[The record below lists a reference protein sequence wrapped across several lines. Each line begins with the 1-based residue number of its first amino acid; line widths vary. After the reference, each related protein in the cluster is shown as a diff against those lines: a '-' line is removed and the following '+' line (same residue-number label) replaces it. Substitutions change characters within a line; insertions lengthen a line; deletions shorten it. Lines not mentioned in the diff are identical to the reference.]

1 MRIVFMGT
9 PDFAVPCLQ
18 ALIDD
23 GHDICAVF
31 TQPDKPK
38 GRHGVLSTPPVKE
51 LALKYDI
58 PVYQPD
64 SLKNDEI
71 KSYFASLGADL
82 ALVVAYG
89 KILPEEF
96 LNAPKYGCIN
106 MHASLLPKL
115 RGAAPIQWS
124 IINGEKRSGVTA
136 MQMDKGLDTGDIL
149 LSESVEIRDDETAQ
163 ELHDELSVLG
173 AQVMRKTLLMLQ
185 RGELS
190 PVRQDDSNST
200 YAPILAKELS
210 AIDWQKSALQIH
222 NQIRGLYPWPGAS
235 AVLNGKTLKIHSAKL
250 LGKTEG
256 EPGEVVFNDRR
267 LCVACGDGNAV
278 ELLVIQA
285 PGKKAMP
292 VTDYLRGNPVVL
304 GTIFE

>member
-23 GHDICAVF
+23 RHDVCAVF

-38 GRHGVLSTPPVKE
+38 GRHGVLSAPPVKE

-71 KSYFASLGADL
+71 KSFFASLGADL

-200 YAPILAKELS
+200 YAPILTKELS

-292 VTDYLRGNPVVL
+292 VADYLRGNPVVL

>member
-23 GHDICAVF
+23 GHDVCAVF

-38 GRHGVLSTPPVKE
+38 GRHGVLSAPPVKE

-64 SLKNDEI
+64 LLKNYEI
-71 KSYFASLGADL
+71 KSFFASLGADL

-185 RGELS
+185 KGVLL
-190 PVRQDDSNST
+190 PIRQDDSQST
-200 YAPILAKELS
+200 YAPILTKELS

>member
-23 GHDICAVF
+23 GHDVCAAF

-38 GRHGVLSTPPVKE
+38 GRHGVLSAPPVKE

-64 SLKNDEI
+64 LLKNDEI
-71 KSYFASLGADL
+71 KSFFASLGADL

-185 RGELS
+185 KGVLL
-190 PVRQDDSNST
+190 PIRQDDSQST
-200 YAPILAKELS
+200 YAPILTKELS

>member
-9 PDFAVPCLQ
+9 PDFSVPCLQ

-23 GHDICAVF
+23 GHDVCAVF

-38 GRHGVLSTPPVKE
+38 GRHGVLSAPPVKE

-71 KSYFASLGADL
+71 KSSFASLGADL
-82 ALVVAYG
+82 AIVVAYG

-173 AQVMRKTLLMLQ
+173 AQVMRKTLSMLQ

-190 PVRQDDSNST
+190 PVRQDGSQST
-200 YAPILAKELS
+200 YAPILTKELS

-250 LGKTEG
+250 LGKTQG
-256 EPGEVVFNDRR
+256 EPGEVVFNDHR

>member
-23 GHDICAVF
+23 GHDVCAVF

-38 GRHGVLSTPPVKE
+38 GRHGVLSAPPVKE

-64 SLKNDEI
+64 LLKNDET
-71 KSYFASLGADL
+71 KSFFASLGADL

-185 RGELS
+185 KGVLL
-190 PVRQDDSNST
+190 PIRQDDSQST
-200 YAPILAKELS
+200 YAPILTKELS

-250 LGKTEG
+250 LVKTEG

>member
-9 PDFAVPCLQ
+9 PDFSVPCLQ

-23 GHDICAVF
+23 GHDVCAVF

-38 GRHGVLSTPPVKE
+38 GRHGVLSAPPVKE

-64 SLKNDEI
+64 SLKNDKI
-71 KSYFASLGADL
+71 KSFFASLGADL
-82 ALVVAYG
+82 AIVVAYG

-136 MQMDKGLDTGDIL
+136 MQMDKGLDTGGIL

-185 RGELS
+185 KGGLS
-190 PVRQDDSNST
+190 PIRQDDSQST
-200 YAPILAKELS
+200 YAPILTKELS

-250 LGKTEG
+250 LGKTQG

-292 VTDYLRGNPVVL
+292 VMDYLRGNPVVL

>member
-23 GHDICAVF
+23 GHDVCAVF

-38 GRHGVLSTPPVKE
+38 GRHGVLSAPPVKE

-64 SLKNDEI
+64 LLKNDEI
-71 KSYFASLGADL
+71 KSFFASLGADL

-185 RGELS
+185 KGVLL
-190 PVRQDDSNST
+190 PIRQDDSQST
-200 YAPILAKELS
+200 YAPILTKELS

-235 AVLNGKTLKIHSAKL
+235 AVLNGKTLKVHSAKL

>member
-9 PDFAVPCLQ
+9 PDFSVPCLQ
-18 ALIDD
+18 ALVDD
-23 GHDICAVF
+23 GHDVCAVF

-38 GRHGVLSTPPVKE
+38 GRHGVLSAPPVKE

-82 ALVVAYG
+82 AIVVAYG

-185 RGELS
+185 KGVLS
-190 PVRQDDSNST
+190 PIRQDDSQST
-200 YAPILAKELS
+200 YAPILTKELS

-250 LGKTEG
+250 LGKTQG
-256 EPGEVVFNDRR
+256 EPGEVVFNDHR

>member
-23 GHDICAVF
+23 RHDVCAVF

-38 GRHGVLSTPPVKE
+38 GRHGVLSAPPVKE

-71 KSYFASLGADL
+71 KSFFASLGADL

-200 YAPILAKELS
+200 YAPILTKELS

>member
-23 GHDICAVF
+23 GHDVCAVF

-71 KSYFASLGADL
+71 KSFFASLGADL

-185 RGELS
+185 KGVLL
-190 PVRQDDSNST
+190 PIRQDDSQST
-200 YAPILAKELS
+200 YAPILTKELS

>member
-23 GHDICAVF
+23 GHDVCAVF

-38 GRHGVLSTPPVKE
+38 GRHGVLSAPPVKE

-64 SLKNDEI
+64 LLKNDET
-71 KSYFASLGADL
+71 KSFFASLGADL

-185 RGELS
+185 KGVLL
-190 PVRQDDSNST
+190 PIRQDDSQST
-200 YAPILAKELS
+200 YAPILTKELS

-285 PGKKAMP
+285 PGKKDMP

>member
-23 GHDICAVF
+23 GHDVCAVF

-38 GRHGVLSTPPVKE
+38 GRHGVLSAPPVKE

-64 SLKNDEI
+64 LLKNDET
-71 KSYFASLGADL
+71 KSFFASLGADL

-200 YAPILAKELS
+200 YAPILTKELS

>member
-9 PDFAVPCLQ
+9 PDFSVPCLQ
-18 ALIDD
+18 ALVDD
-23 GHDICAVF
+23 GHDVCAVF

-38 GRHGVLSTPPVKE
+38 GRHGVLSAPPVKE

-71 KSYFASLGADL
+71 KSSFASLGADL
-82 ALVVAYG
+82 AIVVAYG

-163 ELHDELSVLG
+163 ELHDELSILG

-185 RGELS
+185 KGVLS
-190 PVRQDDSNST
+190 PIRQDDSQST
-200 YAPILAKELS
+200 YAPILTKELS

-250 LGKTEG
+250 LGKTQG
-256 EPGEVVFNDRR
+256 EPGEVVFNDHR

>member
-23 GHDICAVF
+23 GHDVCAVF

-38 GRHGVLSTPPVKE
+38 GRHGVLSAPPVKE

-71 KSYFASLGADL
+71 KSFFASLGADL
-82 ALVVAYG
+82 AIVVAYG

-185 RGELS
+185 KGVLS
-190 PVRQDDSNST
+190 PIRQEDSQST
-200 YAPILAKELS
+200 YAPILTKELS

-256 EPGEVVFNDRR
+256 EPGEVVFNDHR

>member
-23 GHDICAVF
+23 GHDVCAVF

-38 GRHGVLSTPPVKE
+38 GRHGVLSVPPVKE

-64 SLKNDEI
+64 LLKNDET
-71 KSYFASLGADL
+71 KSFFASLGADL

-173 AQVMRKTLLMLQ
+173 AQVMRKTLFMLQ
-185 RGELS
+185 NGVLL
-190 PVRQDDSNST
+190 PIRQDDSQST
-200 YAPILAKELS
+200 YAPILTKELS

>member
-9 PDFAVPCLQ
+9 PDFSVPCLQ

-23 GHDICAVF
+23 GHDVCAVF

-38 GRHGVLSTPPVKE
+38 GRHGVLSAPPVKE

-64 SLKNDEI
+64 LLKNDEI
-71 KSYFASLGADL
+71 KSFFASLGADL
-82 ALVVAYG
+82 AIVVAYG

-185 RGELS
+185 KGGLS
-190 PVRQDDSNST
+190 PIRQDDSQST
-200 YAPILAKELS
+200 YAPILTKELS

-256 EPGEVVFNDRR
+256 EPGEVVFNDHR

>member
-23 GHDICAVF
+23 GHDVCAVF

-38 GRHGVLSTPPVKE
+38 GRHGVLSAPPVKE

-71 KSYFASLGADL
+71 KSFFASLGADL

>member
-23 GHDICAVF
+23 GHDVCAVF

-38 GRHGVLSTPPVKE
+38 GRHGVLSAPPVKE

-71 KSYFASLGADL
+71 KSSFASLGADL
-82 ALVVAYG
+82 AIVVAYG

-190 PVRQDDSNST
+190 PVRQDDSQST
-200 YAPILAKELS
+200 YAPILTKELS

-250 LGKTEG
+250 LGKTQG
-256 EPGEVVFNDRR
+256 EPGEVVFNDHR

>member
-23 GHDICAVF
+23 WHDVCAVF

-38 GRHGVLSTPPVKE
+38 GRHGVLSAPPVKE

-71 KSYFASLGADL
+71 KSFFASLGADL

>member
-23 GHDICAVF
+23 GHDVCAVF

-38 GRHGVLSTPPVKE
+38 GRHGVLSAPPVKE

-64 SLKNDEI
+64 LLKNDEI
-71 KSYFASLGADL
+71 KSFFASLGADL
-82 ALVVAYG
+82 AIVVAYG

-185 RGELS
+185 KGVLL
-190 PVRQDDSNST
+190 PIRQDDSQST
-200 YAPILAKELS
+200 YAPILTKELS

-235 AVLNGKTLKIHSAKL
+235 AVLNGKTLKVHSAKL

>member
-9 PDFAVPCLQ
+9 PDFSVPCLQ

-23 GHDICAVF
+23 GHDVCAVF

-38 GRHGVLSTPPVKE
+38 GRHGVLSAPPVKE

-71 KSYFASLGADL
+71 KSFFASLGADL
-82 ALVVAYG
+82 AIVVAYG

-185 RGELS
+185 KGVLS
-190 PVRQDDSNST
+190 PIRQDDSQST
-200 YAPILAKELS
+200 YAPILTKELS

-235 AVLNGKTLKIHSAKL
+235 AVLNGKTLKIRSAKL
-250 LGKTEG
+250 LGKTQG

>member
-23 GHDICAVF
+23 GHDVCAVF

-38 GRHGVLSTPPVKE
+38 GRHGVLSAPPVKE

-64 SLKNDEI
+64 LLKNDET
-71 KSYFASLGADL
+71 KSFFASLGADL

-106 MHASLLPKL
+106 MHASLLPKH

-124 IINGEKRSGVTA
+124 IKKRKKRSGVTA

-185 RGELS
+185 KGVLL
-190 PVRQDDSNST
+190 PIRQDDSQST
-200 YAPILAKELS
+200 YAPILTKELS

>member
-9 PDFAVPCLQ
+9 PDFSVPCLQ

-23 GHDICAVF
+23 GRDVCAVF

-38 GRHGVLSTPPVKE
+38 GRHGVLSAPPVKE

-71 KSYFASLGADL
+71 KSFFASLGADL
-82 ALVVAYG
+82 AIVVAYG

-185 RGELS
+185 KGVLS
-190 PVRQDDSNST
+190 PIRQDDSQST
-200 YAPILAKELS
+200 YAPILTKELS

-250 LGKTEG
+250 LGKTQG
-256 EPGEVVFNDRR
+256 EPGEVVFNDHR

>member
-23 GHDICAVF
+23 GHDVCAVF

-38 GRHGVLSTPPVKE
+38 GRHGVLSAPPVKE

-64 SLKNDEI
+64 LLKNDEI
-71 KSYFASLGADL
+71 KSFFASLGADL

-106 MHASLLPKL
+106 MHASLLPKF

-200 YAPILAKELS
+200 YAPILTKELS

>member
-190 PVRQDDSNST
+190 PVRQDDSQST
-200 YAPILAKELS
+200 YAPILTKELS

>member
-9 PDFAVPCLQ
+9 PDFSVPCLQ

-23 GHDICAVF
+23 GHDVCAVF

-38 GRHGVLSTPPVKE
+38 GRHGVLSAPPVKE

-71 KSYFASLGADL
+71 KSFFASLGADL

-106 MHASLLPKL
+106 MHASLLPKF

-185 RGELS
+185 KGVLL
-190 PVRQDDSNST
+190 PIRQDDSQST
-200 YAPILAKELS
+200 YAPILTKELS

-250 LGKTEG
+250 LGKTQG

-267 LCVACGDGNAV
+267 LCVACGDGNAA

>member
-23 GHDICAVF
+23 GHDVCAVF

-38 GRHGVLSTPPVKE
+38 GRHGVLSAPPVKE

-64 SLKNDEI
+64 LLKNDET
-71 KSYFASLGADL
+71 KSFFASLGADL

-185 RGELS
+185 KGVLL
-190 PVRQDDSNST
+190 PIRQDDSQST
-200 YAPILAKELS
+200 YAPILTKELS

-256 EPGEVVFNDRR
+256 EPGEVVFNDHR

>member
-9 PDFAVPCLQ
+9 PDFSVPCLQ

-23 GHDICAVF
+23 GHDVCAVF

-38 GRHGVLSTPPVKE
+38 GRHGVLSAPPVKE

-71 KSYFASLGADL
+71 KSSFASLGADL

-190 PVRQDDSNST
+190 PVRQDDSQST
-200 YAPILAKELS
+200 YAPILTKELS

-250 LGKTEG
+250 LGKTQG
-256 EPGEVVFNDRR
+256 EPGEVVFNDHR

>member
-23 GHDICAVF
+23 GHDVCAVF

-38 GRHGVLSTPPVKE
+38 GRHGVLSAPPVKE

-200 YAPILAKELS
+200 YAPILTKELS

>member
-23 GHDICAVF
+23 GHDVCAVF

-38 GRHGVLSTPPVKE
+38 GRHGVLSAPPVKE

-64 SLKNDEI
+64 LLKNDET
-71 KSYFASLGADL
+71 KSFFASLGADL

-163 ELHDELSVLG
+163 ELHDDLSVLG

-185 RGELS
+185 KGVLL
-190 PVRQDDSNST
+190 PIRQDDSQST
-200 YAPILAKELS
+200 YAPILTKELS

>member
-23 GHDICAVF
+23 GHDVCAVF

-38 GRHGVLSTPPVKE
+38 GRHGVLSAPPVKE

-149 LSESVEIRDDETAQ
+149 LSESVEIRDDETAH

-185 RGELS
+185 KGVLL
-190 PVRQDDSNST
+190 PIRQDDSQST
-200 YAPILAKELS
+200 YAPILTKELS

>member
-9 PDFAVPCLQ
+9 PDFSVPCLQ
-18 ALIDD
+18 ALVDD
-23 GHDICAVF
+23 GHDVCAVF

-38 GRHGVLSTPPVKE
+38 GRHGVLSAPPVKE

-173 AQVMRKTLLMLQ
+173 AQVMRKTLSMLQ

-190 PVRQDDSNST
+190 PVRQDGSKST
-200 YAPILAKELS
+200 YAPILTKELS

-256 EPGEVVFNDRR
+256 EPGEVVFNDHR